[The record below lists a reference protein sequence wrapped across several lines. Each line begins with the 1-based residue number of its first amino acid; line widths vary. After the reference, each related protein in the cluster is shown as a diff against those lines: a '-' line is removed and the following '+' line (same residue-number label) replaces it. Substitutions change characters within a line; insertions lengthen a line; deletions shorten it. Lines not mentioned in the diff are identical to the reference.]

1 MGSSRALFLATAMAM
16 AMAMVFSPYYLAVQG
31 LKGRAYIIN
40 SLIYIQY
47 QLCKGCLYITSSL
60 VLS

>member
-1 MGSSRALFLATAMAM
+1 MGSSRALFLATAMAV

-40 SLIYIQY
+40 PLIYIQY
-47 QLCKGCLYITSSL
+47 INFAKDVYI
-60 VLS
+60 